1 MLNGEPGKV
10 AAATPDAP
18 EVAAADGEQPPG
30 QRRLTAARAR
40 LLWAGALVVAAV
52 ALFWCN
58 LLQSRTAAVNSDA
71 AGMVLQGWDMMH
83 GNLLLHG
90 WFVADVSFLLTRLR
104 YRAFPGV
111 PRTG

>member
-1 MLNGEPGKV
+1 MRHYPLGRAERGAGKGGGGHARRTGGRGRGRR
-10 AAATPDAP
+10 AAAWGASP
-18 EVAAADGEQPPG
+18 
-30 QRRLTAARAR
+30 RRLTAARAR

-52 ALFWCN
+52 ALFWCY

-90 WFVADVSFLLTRLR
+90 WFVADVSFSTFESR
-104 YRAFPGV
+104 
-111 PRTG
+111 